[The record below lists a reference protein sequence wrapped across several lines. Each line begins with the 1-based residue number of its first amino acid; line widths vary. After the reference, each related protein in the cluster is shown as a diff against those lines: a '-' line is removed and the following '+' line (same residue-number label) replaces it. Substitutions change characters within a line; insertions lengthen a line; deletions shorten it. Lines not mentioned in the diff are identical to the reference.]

1 MIKETLSGIPSLS
14 LEYILISN
22 LLTFQSFLFIRL
34 KIQPNNIKTSVSVPI
49 QILSL
54 FPNSGWIFACARQ
67 ALRKTRGAVVSH
79 DVVSSMCSLFCLFLT
94 FLLQLILPV
103 SVEEGKMS
111 GNQAEADAVCGVL
124 SWLLYAVCYDLCLTL
139 ASFFS

>member
-1 MIKETLSGIPSLS
+1 MIKQTLSGIPSLS
-14 LEYILISN
+14 LGVYLDLIS
-22 LLTFQSFLFIRL
+22 LDFPVFFFFFRL

-67 ALRKTRGAVVSH
+67 AVRKTRGAVVSH
-79 DVVSSMCSLFCLFLT
+79 DAVSSMCSLFCLFLT

-103 SVEEGKMS
+103 SVEGGEMS
-111 GNQAEADAVCGVL
+111 GNQAEADAVW
-124 SWLLYAVCYDLCLTL
+124 SSFL
-139 ASFFS
+139 ASVCCLL